1 MELSELL
8 GNRKV
13 IFILDEMENVFYANH
28 FSSPQNEEQ
37 FFGMIRSIIQN
48 YQEYVS
54 FIFCGSDK
62 LLTSC
67 LEQKRES
74 QMFQVLQRIYV
85 GRMGIN
91 DIRDMF
97 NKYNDAYDIKF
108 GDDAIDAIMYYTNG
122 LIWYTK
128 VIAYNILD
136 RIVDKEHIVRDEIHV
151 SDVDEIVELLISGD
165 LGSELTDLL
174 DNNFGAKRKAIIRA
188 MARATK
194 NPNESSTIDMIA
206 AELTRLNYI
215 DSETG
220 EVLGALTE
228 EDITRNLNVLE
239 KMDFIEKDSRR
250 ERAYKFTTELYRLLM
265 LKDRRIDKFVVK
277 TGGESDDNIWSG
289 GIHR

>member
-1 MELSELL
+1 
-8 GNRKV
+8 
-13 IFILDEMENVFYANH
+13 
-28 FSSPQNEEQ
+28 
-37 FFGMIRSIIQN
+37 
-48 YQEYVS
+48 
-54 FIFCGSDK
+54 
-62 LLTSC
+62 
-67 LEQKRES
+67 
-74 QMFQVLQRIYV
+74 
-85 GRMGIN
+85 MGIN

-165 LGSELTDLL
+165 LGSELIDLL

-194 NPNESSTIDMIA
+194 NPNESATIDMIA

-228 EDITRNLNVLE
+228 EDITRNLSVLE
-239 KMDFIEKDSRR
+239 KMDFIEKDSHR

-277 TGGESDDNIWSG
+277 TGGESDG
-289 GIHR
+289 